1 MKICWNIFTANW
13 IEGVFIAISLVVL
26 IFREQVLGV
35 VLISL
40 LAMLLMR
47 ELMQMAVSLKRYFS
61 STENWVEISIFVLT
75 TLLLIPGSTE
85 PEGSSE
91 VKRHLAAFL
100 IVLSWGELI
109 VLLGQHPKL
118 REYNIYV
125 TMFFKVLKTFL
136 LFLTWY
142 FLFIIAFGLGFYI
155 LLHKTSEELTKGDRN
170 GEENY
175 KFFDKVWLSLVK
187 TATMLAGE
195 LEFSDI
201 PIDLDSGLAPLA
213 YIFFLSFVFLIVIVL
228 FNLLNGLAVSDTGI
242 IRDKAEIYSYKSQV
256 ETISTLE
263 SMMLGDPFD
272 FLSNVPSRL
281 ASLPSCSLLQQ
292 FYSNSIL
299 RQAFTKL
306 GASEILL
313 FYKFLRTK
321 SVTLTPN
328 KREEDC
334 CCLRVDEMGL
344 DIIAAAKNILIKQQ
358 TVNMGEALLD
368 HQDMKIQY
376 KALQTQ
382 VRSLEQKI
390 DILLKKLP

>member
-1 MKICWNIFTANW
+1 M
-13 IEGVFIAISLVVL
+13 V
-26 IFREQVLGV
+26 
-35 VLISL
+35 
-40 LAMLLMR
+40 
-47 ELMQMAVSLKRYFS
+47 
-61 STENWVEISIFVLT
+61 
-75 TLLLIPGSTE
+75 
-85 PEGSSE
+85 
-91 VKRHLAAFL
+91 
-100 IVLSWGELI
+100 IVLAWSEFITI
-109 VLLGQHPKL
+109 VGRHPKF
-118 REYNIYV
+118 EDFNIYV

-155 LLHKTSEELTKGDRN
+155 LLHKTSDELTKGDQD
-170 GEENY
+170 GEEDY

-201 PIDLDSGLAPLA
+201 PIDLDSSLAPLA
-213 YIFFLSFVFLIVIVL
+213 YVFFLTFVFLIVIVL

-281 ASLPSCSLLQQ
+281 SGLPSCSLLQQ

-334 CCLRVDEMGL
+334 CCLRYLHNLFKLYTYTLLIYIYLFRVDEMGL

-358 TVNMGEALLD
+358 KVNMGED
-368 HQDMKIQY
+368 HEDMKLQY